1 MVYVFL
7 EKERVMV
14 YVHKLKEASIGV
26 GGTLVFKLRL
36 IAWTLFL
43 HVQGMNVQPYLN
55 QAKIN
60 NTYKDTHNIYIH
72 TCT

>member
-36 IAWTLFL
+36 IA
-43 HVQGMNVQPYLN
+43 
-55 QAKIN
+55 
-60 NTYKDTHNIYIH
+60 
-72 TCT
+72 